1 MGAKGQPKTGGR
13 QSGSRNLRTVELA
26 VKREREL
33 ASGKPLA
40 KEVLEELMLLY
51 RDAALQFRPPLPIPD
66 DYDADK
72 LRMFDKFADK
82 TMICATRLAPF
93 QSPTYRSIT
102 VQAPRDTAMRGTPAI
117 DALEAFVLTLA
128 AVRRK
133 PPETVDLKANEPEPD
148 DTPTLV
154 EVRRNGQ

>member
-117 DALEAFVLTLA
+117 DALESFGLTLA
-128 AVRRK
+128 AVRRSK
-133 PPETVDLKANEPEPD
+133 PVETVDLKVNESEPEM
-148 DTPTLV
+148 PTLIAV
-154 EVRRNGQ
+154 KRHGP

>member
-1 MGAKGQPKTGGR
+1 
-13 QSGSRNLRTVELA
+13 
-26 VKREREL
+26 
-33 ASGKPLA
+33 
-40 KEVLEELMLLY
+40 MLLY